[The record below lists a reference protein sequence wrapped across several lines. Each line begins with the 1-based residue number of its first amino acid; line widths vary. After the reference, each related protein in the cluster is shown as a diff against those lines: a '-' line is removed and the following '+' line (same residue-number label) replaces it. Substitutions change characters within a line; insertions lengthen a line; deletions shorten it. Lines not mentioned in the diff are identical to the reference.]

1 MNCARAT
8 HFNQLSFRC
17 IDNKNKGVMS
27 LRTLSCLANIFLL
40 FVLLRI
46 SLEWNHKGPQK
57 ILVSL
62 GSGLKLKNNTILS
75 SAFKTIEFCFSY
87 FFHYVG
93 MILLLATVWRRQCRC
108 QHIRLHQSPACNHVL
123 PVHHMDFV
131 QPYICY
137 SCMGIPT
144 DCWRIFEKNGMC
156 PTTIIQA
163 PRHWPLWGEFTGD
176 WWIPRIDGQ

>member
-62 GSGLKLKNNTILS
+62 GSGLTLKNNTILS
-75 SAFKTIEFCFSY
+75 SAFKTIKFCFHTFSTMWAWY
-87 FFHYVG
+87 YY
-93 MILLLATVWRRQCRC
+93 LLLSGADNAAANILDYIKALHAITCCQYIIWTLSNHISVIAVWASLLTAEEFSRKTEC
-108 QHIRLHQSPACNHVL
+108 VL
-123 PVHHMDFV
+123 LQTSKLRVTGLCV
-131 QPYICY
+131 GN
-137 SCMGIPT
+137 SRVT
-144 DCWRIFEKNGMC
+144 
-156 PTTIIQA
+156 
-163 PRHWPLWGEFTGD
+163 GEF
-176 WWIPRIDGQ
+176 PA